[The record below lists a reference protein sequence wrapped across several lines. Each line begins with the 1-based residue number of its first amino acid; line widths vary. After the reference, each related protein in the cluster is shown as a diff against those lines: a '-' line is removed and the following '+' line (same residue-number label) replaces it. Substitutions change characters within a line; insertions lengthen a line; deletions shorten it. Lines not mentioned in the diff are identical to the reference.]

1 MTSTFTSKSL
11 NYFLMFILDVEY
23 SQILHNKETVSDRL
37 NKIRLIFIFISV
49 RLFSPDSVR
58 LRNYFLLFQ
67 KIKKNKKETFFYRT
81 MFLSEMLTQLTVLTQ
96 PNTEE
101 CFHSMFW
108 ELECWELSNVFQ
120 HEPRSV
126 SSVLLSIRRFQQ
138 SFLVK
143 YYGKQNYFQ
152 YIYTST
158 VVVQHS

>member
-1 MTSTFTSKSL
+1 
-11 NYFLMFILDVEY
+11 MFILDVEY

-108 ELECWELSNVFQ
+108 ELEC
-120 HEPRSV
+120 
-126 SSVLLSIRRFQQ
+126 
-138 SFLVK
+138 
-143 YYGKQNYFQ
+143 
-152 YIYTST
+152 
-158 VVVQHS
+158 